1 MAEPRSP
8 VILFVDDER
17 ALRDF
22 VAHVLTTSGFR
33 VLTAS
38 DGAEAL
44 SIIAAQPV
52 DMLFTDIVMPSRNGV
67 ELAEQA
73 KRLRPQIRVLFVT
86 GYAQRA
92 TEQAALRLGRT
103 LFKPVRMPEIL
114 REVKALF
121 AAA

>member
-1 MAEPRSP
+1 MTEPRTRT
-8 VILFVDDER
+8 ILFVDDER
-17 ALRDF
+17 ALREF
-22 VAHVLTTSGFR
+22 VGHVLRTSGFR
-33 VLTAS
+33 VLTAC
-38 DGAEAL
+38 DAAEAL

-103 LFKPVRMPEIL
+103 LFKPVRMPEIV
-114 REVKALF
+114 REVRALL

>member
-103 LFKPVRMPEIL
+103 LFKPVRIPEIL

>member
-67 ELAEQA
+67 DLAEQA

-103 LFKPVRMPEIL
+103 LFKPVRIPEIL

>member
-1 MAEPRSP
+1 MTEPRVP
-8 VILFVDDER
+8 TILVVDDER
-17 ALRDF
+17 VLRDL
-22 VAHVLTTSGFR
+22 VAHVLATSGFR

-52 DMLFTDIVMPSRNGV
+52 DMLFTDIVMPSRSGV

-103 LFKPVRMPEIL
+103 LFKPVRVPEIV

>member
-67 ELAEQA
+67 DLAEQA